1 MQVTIL
7 SEKITR
13 IRSEVLILGFF
24 QDIRPLTGYAAEID
38 WFTNGAISSL
48 IQQNKINGALGE
60 ATLLATSKVLTP
72 KILLVGL
79 GQKRDYSYKILQQ
92 LSTHVLEILA
102 RLKVREAIAEL
113 WGQEECSL
121 DLVCCLDVFLQ
132 GCMASPCFQ
141 SQVESTGEA
150 PTLMTLLTH
159 QSDRIKE
166 LTHRVREYERTQT
179 LPPSNLGGLS
189 GPSQGLGTLRVETK
203 R

>member
-7 SEKITR
+7 FEKITR
-13 IRSEVLILGFF
+13 VHSEILVLGFF
-24 QDIRPLTGYAAEID
+24 QDVRPISGYAAEID
-38 WFTNGAISSL
+38 WFTNGMISSL
-48 IQQNKINGALGE
+48 IQENKISGVLGE

-92 LSTHVLEILA
+92 LSIHVLEILA

-113 WGQEECSL
+113 WGQEGCSL

-132 GCMASPCFQ
+132 GCIGSPSHVTQ
-141 SQVESTGEA
+141 TE
-150 PTLMTLLTH
+150 PTEGMPALITFLTH
-159 QSDRIKE
+159 HSDRIKE
-166 LTHRVREYERTQT
+166 FTHRIREYERTRTQ
-179 LPPSNLGGLS
+179 PPSSGGL
-189 GPSQGLGTLRVETK
+189 SQGLGIRRAETK

>member
-13 IRSEVLILGFF
+13 IRSEILILGFF
-24 QDIRPLTGYAAEID
+24 QDVRPISGYAAEID
-38 WFTNGAISSL
+38 WFTNGTISSL
-48 IQQNKINGALGE
+48 ILKDKIRGALGE
-60 ATLLATSKVLTP
+60 ATLLATSKVVTP

-79 GQKRDYSYKILQQ
+79 GQKKDYSYKILQQ

-121 DLVCCLDVFLQ
+121 DIVRCLDVFLQ
-132 GCMASPCFQ
+132 GCLGGPSHL
-141 SQVESTGEA
+141 SQGGPTGEMPA
-150 PTLMTLLTH
+150 LITLLTH
-159 QSDRIKE
+159 YSDWIKE
-166 LTHRVREYERTQT
+166 LTHRIREYERTRT
-179 LPPSNLGGLS
+179 LPPASS
-189 GPSQGLGTLRVETK
+189 SPSQGPGILRAETK